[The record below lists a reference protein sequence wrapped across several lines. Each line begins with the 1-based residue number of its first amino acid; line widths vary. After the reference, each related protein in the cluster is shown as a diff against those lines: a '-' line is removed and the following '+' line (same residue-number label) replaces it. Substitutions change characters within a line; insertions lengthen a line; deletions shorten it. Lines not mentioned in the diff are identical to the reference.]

1 MRVSRRVGAM
11 LLNVNNVQKE
21 ASK

>member
-11 LLNVNNVQKE
+11 LLIFNRIH
-21 ASK
+21 